1 MEQYQTFKATVWTT
15 NGEEVVADW
24 KMAVTNP
31 TVDWDRIGN
40 SFYRKVKLF
49 ESLFDQE
56 LELENYVIAG
66 APYCGAIGAS
76 K

>member
-1 MEQYQTFKATVWTT
+1 MAT
-15 NGEEVVADW
+15 
-24 KMAVTNP
+24 TNP

-40 SFYRKVKLF
+40 SFYRKVKLY